1 METNQKSKKL
11 VYQADFVVL
20 LASHEI
26 SFNGPPDGLIPVN
39 AGVLF
44 SIEKF
49 SAFFIKQEQQLFVD
63 FFVPANWADKSIVL
77 TMSTNPEAHIK
88 GKSCSVFIQ
97 QNGVDD
103 NGNLAGTMINISQFL
118 PGEYLFKDLAVFVDG
133 LSQFRKITHDLNNQ
147 FQIITGFGSAIEDE
161 MTDPDLKECA
171 TNVMDAVGKAIEHNK
186 DLRKF
191 FPPKDKP
198 ELFLPSFS
206 NACVFENQSQISQ
219 IAPKPEAI
227 LSPGNSLTPDL
238 AAISGT
244 GILVID
250 DEPLVQR
257 FLCEMLKRLKYA
269 PTGCAN
275 GSEALAVMQEKSDFF
290 SLAIVDM
297 NLPDIASENLYDQ
310 LRQIRPDLKVILISG
325 DNLGETSQR
334 ILNKGAHGFLQKPTT
349 IKTLAETIGQ
359 ILAGTNIPA

>member
-1 METNQKSKKL
+1 METNQKSRKL

-20 LASHEI
+20 PASQQV
-26 SFNGPPDGLIPVN
+26 SFYGMPCQLMPV
-39 AGVLF
+39 AEGHLF
-44 SIEKF
+44 TVDKF
-49 SAFFIKQEQQLFVD
+49 SAFFIKQDQQLFVD
-63 FFVPANWADKSIVL
+63 FFMPENWINRSIIL
-77 TMSTNPEAHIK
+77 TMSTNPDSHIK
-88 GKSCSVFIQ
+88 GESCSVFIQ
-97 QNGVDD
+97 QNGVDKD
-103 NGNLAGTMINISQFL
+103 GNLAGTMINISQFL
-118 PGEYLFKDLAVFVDG
+118 PGEYLYKDLAVFVDG
-133 LSQFRKITHDLNNQ
+133 LTQFRKITHDLNNQ

-191 FPPKDKP
+191 FPPKEKP
-198 ELFLPSFS
+198 RLYLPDFS
-206 NACVFENQSQISQ
+206 NACIAENQDTTSQGTPTPEKVLTQSISS
-219 IAPKPEAI
+219 A
-227 LSPGNSLTPDL
+227 PDL
-238 AAISGT
+238 AAVSGT

-275 GSEALAVMQEKSDFF
+275 GSEALAVMQAKSDFF

-359 ILAGTNIPA
+359 ILAGTTTPA